1 MLGGSTTIVRIAL
14 TLAAAAGILV
24 HPSHESARI
33 AKARNT
39 QRPAAQQRN
48 EKDAQRSKPAP
59 QPVTPV
65 AVLSPDT
72 GLTKPS
78 AHAKSCGEVLAA
90 SVRPGALTS
99 AVSLHSMLH
108 PMPDAPTGR
117 LHRPTHFAQAPPA
130 A

>member
-1 MLGGSTTIVRIAL
+1 MFGGSTTIVRIAL

-24 HPSHESARI
+24 HPSYESARFARTHKAPQPL
-33 AKARNT
+33 AKKT
-39 QRPAAQQRN
+39 D
-48 EKDAQRSKPAP
+48 KDAQRSKPAP

-72 GLTKPS
+72 ALTKPS

-90 SVRPGALTS
+90 SVRPGTLMTA
-99 AVSLHSMLH
+99 ASLHSMLH